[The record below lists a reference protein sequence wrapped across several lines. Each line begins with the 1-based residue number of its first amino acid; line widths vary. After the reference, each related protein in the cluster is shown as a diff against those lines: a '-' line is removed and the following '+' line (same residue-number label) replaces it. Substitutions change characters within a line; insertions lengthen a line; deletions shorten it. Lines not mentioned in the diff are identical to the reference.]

1 MPNMRHKKIR
11 AVIYRYEREGLKILL
26 IYQDGIEKVKSS
38 RIFFMEPFNREIT
51 TPGSRQLALYKS
63 LLDEIR
69 SAAMIQY
76 GQKIR
81 IDQVKWSQKFKCMLL
96 TEERGFDIFIEM
108 PGFRAWHDK
117 GLRDIVS

>member
-11 AVIYRYEREGLKILL
+11 AVIYRYERGGLKILL
-26 IYQDGIEKVKSS
+26 IYQDGIEEVKSS

-51 TPGSRQLALYKS
+51 VPNSRQLSFYKS
-63 LLDEIR
+63 LLAEIK

-76 GQKIR
+76 GR
-81 IDQVKWSQKFKCMLL
+81 AVNVDQVKWSQKFKCMLL

>member
-11 AVIYRYEREGLKILL
+11 AVIYRYERGGLKILL
-26 IYQDGIEKVKSS
+26 IYQDGIEEVKSS
-38 RIFFMEPFNREIT
+38 RVFYMEPFNLEVPAPSTRQMSIYKNLLPEI
-51 TPGSRQLALYKS
+51 K
-63 LLDEIR
+63 
-69 SAAMIQY
+69 SAAVLQY
-76 GQKIR
+76 GRTIKV
-81 IDQVKWSQKFKCMLL
+81 DHVKWSKKFRCLML

>member
-11 AVIYRYEREGLKILL
+11 AVIYCYEREGLKILL

-38 RIFFMEPFNREIT
+38 RIFFMEPFGREIT
-51 TPGSRQLALYKS
+51 VPNSRQLSFYKS
-63 LLDEIR
+63 LLEEIKK
-69 SAAMIQY
+69 AAVLQY
-76 GQKIR
+76 GRTIDV
-81 IDQVKWSQKFKCMLL
+81 DQVKWSKKFKCLML